1 MGRCVVI
8 GVGLD
13 IAVARLALINTAV
26 NEGDVV
32 ILVGF
37 SVDALSALGRFVRG
51 VYRDLNVKVEQ
62 IPLNP
67 RAGFIDAVV
76 GLRTLIEDHA
86 PCNVV
91 IGITGDRW
99 LTTVLGFLAMA
110 LAAVGGFTN
119 ISVDRVFVMS
129 GDKGEPIDWPTVP
142 KLINVNLVEY
152 RVLRLI
158 CTGYYLAKDIT
169 KGYVSKFNESISLQ
183 AIERVLARLR
193 ARGLVNSK
201 PIGKAYSY
209 EVTELGRLI
218 ACKRQY

>member
-8 GVGLD
+8 GVGSD
-13 IAVARLALINTAV
+13 IAPARLALVNTAV

-37 SVDALSALGRFVRG
+37 SVDALSALGRFARG
-51 VYRDLNVKVEQ
+51 VYRDLDVKVEQ

-67 RAGFIDAVV
+67 RASLVDAVV

-86 PCNVV
+86 PCSVV

-99 LTTVLGFLAMA
+99 LTTVLGFLAMT
-110 LAAVGGFTN
+110 LATVGGFDSL
-119 ISVDRVFVMS
+119 SVGRVFVMP
-129 GDKGEPIDWPTVP
+129 GDKGEPVDWPTVP
-142 KLINVNLVEY
+142 KLIDVNLVEY
-152 RVLRLI
+152 RVLKLI
-158 CTGYYLAKDIT
+158 CTGYHRAKEIT
-169 KGYVSKFNESISLQ
+169 EGYASKFSESISLQ

-193 ARGLVNSK
+193 ARGLVNSE

-209 EVTELGRLI
+209 GVTELGRLI

>member
-1 MGRCVVI
+1 VVI

-67 RAGFIDAVV
+67 RASLVDAVV
-76 GLRTLIEDHA
+76 GLRSFIEDYA
-86 PCNVV
+86 PCSVV

-110 LAAVGGFTN
+110 LATVGVFIGLGL
-119 ISVDRVFVMS
+119 SVGRVFVMQ

-169 KGYVSKFNESISLQ
+169 KGYASEFSESISLQ

-209 EVTELGRLI
+209 DVTELGRLI

>member
-8 GVGLD
+8 GVGSD
-13 IAVARLALINTAV
+13 IAPARLALVNTAV
-26 NEGDVV
+26 NEDDAV

-37 SVDALSALGRFVRG
+37 SVDALSALGRFARG

-67 RAGFIDAVV
+67 RARLVDAVV

-86 PCNVV
+86 PCSVV

-110 LAAVGGFTN
+110 LATVGVFDGL
-119 ISVDRVFVMS
+119 SVGRVFVMPV
-129 GDKGEPIDWPTVP
+129 DKGEPIDWPTVP
-142 KLINVNLVEY
+142 KLIDVNLVEY
-152 RVLRLI
+152 RVLKLI
-158 CTGYYLAKDIT
+158 CTGYHRAKEIT
-169 KGYVSKFNESISLQ
+169 EGYASKFSESISLQ
-183 AIERVLARLR
+183 AIEKVLARLR
-193 ARGLVNSK
+193 ARGLVNSE

-209 EVTELGRLI
+209 GVTELGRLI